1 MRKRVT
7 LADVAA
13 RAGVSTASASLVLNN
28 RPGTRLSATSAA
40 RIRAAAEELNYRP
53 NHTARSLRLGSTRTV
68 AFLSADVTTTRFAS
82 AMILGL
88 LQEADA
94 REHTVLIAETGN
106 DAARTERALLTMLDR
121 QPSAL
126 ILGFMQARRIHVPPV
141 PSDVPVIMVNG
152 ASDEQHPTVLPAD
165 HEGGRQIA
173 SVLADAGHTDIAI
186 IGYDPNREPDWGE
199 TVTIGAR
206 FAGIDEVIAERGL
219 RVAGYRARRW
229 DPDVGFEGMNELLDS
244 GAGFTG
250 LICLNDRL
258 AFGAYQAMQLRG
270 LRIPDDVSV
279 VSFDDDVIA
288 AHLRPALTTALLP
301 YEEMG
306 RRAMEMALSDSVD
319 PQNLLVPMPIQ
330 LRDSVRELRS

>member
-28 RPGTRLSATSAA
+28 RPGARLSASSAA
-40 RIRAAAEELNYRP
+40 RIRAAAEELQYRP

-68 AFLSADVTTTRFAS
+68 AFLSTDVTTTRFAS

-94 REHTVLIAETGN
+94 RDHTVLIAETGH
-106 DAARTERALLTMLDR
+106 DPARAERALLTMLDR
-121 QPSAL
+121 EPAAV

-152 ASDEQHPTVLPAD
+152 ASDELHPTVLPAD
-165 HEGGRQIA
+165 HDGGRRIA
-173 SVLADAGHTDIAI
+173 EVLADAGHTNIAI
-186 IGYDPNREPDWGE
+186 IGYDPNREPDWGD

-206 FAGIDEVIAERGL
+206 FAGIDEIIAERGL
-219 RVAGYRARRW
+219 RVCGYRARRW
-229 DPDVGFEGMNELLDS
+229 EPDIGFEGMNALLDS
-244 GAGFTG
+244 GAEFTG
-250 LICLNDRL
+250 LIFLNDRL

-270 LRIPDDVSV
+270 VRIPDDVSV

-301 YEEMG
+301 YQEMG

-319 PQNLLVPMPIQ
+319 AAHVLVPMPLQ
-330 LRDSVRELRS
+330 LRESVRSLRA

>member
-1 MRKRVT
+1 MAKRVT

-28 RPGTRLSATSAA
+28 RPGTRLSAASAA
-40 RIRAAAEELNYRP
+40 RIRAAAEELSYRP
-53 NHTARSLRLGSTRTV
+53 NLTARSLRLGSTRTV

-94 REHTVLIAETGN
+94 RDHTVLISEIGHDKT
-106 DAARTERALLTMLDR
+106 RTERALLAMLDR
-121 QPSAL
+121 QPAAL
-126 ILGFMQARRIHVPPV
+126 LLGFMQARRIHVPPM
-141 PSDVPVIMVNG
+141 PPDVPVIMVNG
-152 ASDEQHPTVLPAD
+152 ASDELHPSVLPAD
-165 HEGGRQIA
+165 HDGGRQIA
-173 SVLADAGHTDIAI
+173 EVLADAGHTDIAV
-186 IGYDPNREPDWGE
+186 IGYNPHLDPDWGV
-199 TVTIGAR
+199 TVTIGQR

-219 RVAGYRARRW
+219 RVTGYRARRW
-229 DPDVGFEGMNELLDS
+229 EPDVGFEGMNELLDS
-244 GAGFTG
+244 GAHFTG

-258 AFGAYQAMQLRG
+258 AFGAYQALQLRG
-270 LRIPDDVSV
+270 LRIPEDVSV

-306 RRAMEMALSDSVD
+306 RRAMEMALSESTD
-319 PQNLLVPMPIQ
+319 PEHVLVPMPLQ
-330 LRDSVRELRS
+330 LRDSVRDLRV

>member
-1 MRKRVT
+1 MAKRVT

-28 RPGTRLSATSAA
+28 RPGTRLSAASAA
-40 RIRAAAEELNYRP
+40 RIRAAAEELSYRP
-53 NHTARSLRLGSTRTV
+53 NLTARSLRLGSTRTV

-94 REHTVLIAETGN
+94 RDHTVLISEIGH
-106 DAARTERALLTMLDR
+106 DATRTERALLTMLDR
-121 QPSAL
+121 QPAAL
-126 ILGFMQARRIHVPPV
+126 LLGFMQARRIHVPPM
-141 PSDVPVIMVNG
+141 PPDVPVIMVNG
-152 ASDEQHPTVLPAD
+152 ASDELHPSVLPAD

-186 IGYDPNREPDWGE
+186 VGYDPNREPDWGE
-199 TVTIGAR
+199 TVTIGQR
-206 FAGIDEVIAERGL
+206 FAGIDEVIAQRGL
-219 RVAGYRARRW
+219 RVTGYRAPRW
-229 DPDVGFEGMNELLDS
+229 EPDVGFEGMNELLDS
-244 GAGFTG
+244 GARFTG

-258 AFGAYQAMQLRG
+258 AFGAYQALQLRG
-270 LRIPDDVSV
+270 LRIPEDVSV

-301 YEEMG
+301 YQEMG
-306 RRAMEMALSDSVD
+306 RRAMEMALSESTD
-319 PQNLLVPMPIQ
+319 PEHVLVPMPLQ
-330 LRDSVRELRS
+330 LRDSVRNLR

>member
-1 MRKRVT
+1 MTKRTT

-13 RAGVSTASASLVLNN
+13 LAGVSPTAVSLVLNDK
-28 RPGTRLSATSAA
+28 PGSRLSADAAA
-40 RIRAAAEELNYRP
+40 RIRAAAEQLDYRP
-53 NHTARSLRLGSTRTV
+53 NPAARSLRVGKTQTV
-68 AFLSADVTTTRFAS
+68 AFLSDDVTVTRYAS
-82 AMILGL
+82 AMIRGL
-88 LQEADA
+88 LDVAEKHQ
-94 REHTVLIAETGN
+94 HTVLIAETGN

-152 ASDEQHPTVLPAD
+152 ASDEQHPTVLPAE
-165 HEGGRQIA
+165 HEAGRQIA

-219 RVAGYRARRW
+219 RVTGYRARRW

-244 GAGFTG
+244 GAEFTG

-270 LRIPDDVSV
+270 VRIPDDVSV

-306 RRAMEMALSDSVD
+306 RRAMEMALSDSID